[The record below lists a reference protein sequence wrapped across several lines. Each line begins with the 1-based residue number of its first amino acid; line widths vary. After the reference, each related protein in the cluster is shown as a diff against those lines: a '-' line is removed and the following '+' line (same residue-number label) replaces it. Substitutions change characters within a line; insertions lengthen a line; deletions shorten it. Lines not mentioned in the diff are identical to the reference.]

1 MTPFVFA
8 SFVII
13 AAAAVAAKS
22 LRSRAF
28 AALKALPVIVLAA
41 WVLLLFLRGADRWI
55 ALLGAGL
62 VLGAAG
68 DLLLLGWK
76 RFFIPGL
83 AAFFCGHLCY
93 AAGFISAGGAF
104 QPAALVLVIP
114 FGAWFASFRRRVGTD
129 EARRFMPAVFV
140 YCAALVVCLTAAVS
154 FDFARGGFPRASV
167 GAALFCA
174 SDALLAK
181 ELFVKRSA
189 FLDAALSVFYYA
201 AQGFIASCAFTAA

>member
-8 SFVII
+8 AFVLLS
-13 AAAAVAAKS
+13 AAAVAAKS
-22 LRSRAF
+22 LKSRAF
-28 AALKALPVIVLAA
+28 AILKALPV
-41 WVLLLFLRGADRWI
+41 LLL
-55 ALLGAGL
+55 AGL
-62 VLGAAG
+62 VFARGEGSPAKIIAVGLLLGGAG
-68 DLLLLGWK
+68 DLLLLDWK
-76 RFFIPGL
+76 RLFIPGL

-104 QPAALVLVIP
+104 HPAALVLVLP
-114 FGAWFASFRRRVGTD
+114 FGAWFASFRRRVGTGK
-129 EARRFMPAVFV
+129 ARRFLPAVFV

-154 FDFARGGFPRASV
+154 FDYARGGFPRASV

-201 AQGFIASCAFTAA
+201 AQGLIASCAFTAA